1 MTHMTKA
8 LLIDDD
14 QKLGDLLKNYLKSFD
29 IDLSVVNDPRKAI
42 ETINR
47 KDPDLLILDVMM
59 PHINGFELCKMIR
72 QESDKPIIILSARG
86 EADDKIKGID
96 LGADDYLSKPFEARE
111 LVERVHSLLRRTQK
125 GSTFG
130 SDQIFQ
136 IDQQRLE
143 VSLNGNVLDLTT
155 KEFELMDLF
164 IKNPGTIFSRD
175 EIIKEIKGI
184 DAHLF
189 SRSIDILISRLR
201 HKIEDDIINE
211 KLFDHL
217 KEFSTIK
224 EKSKTTDQ
232 LRKEKE
238 KNG

>member
-1 MTHMTKA
+1 MSTMTKA

-14 QKLGDLLKNYLKSFD
+14 QKLGDLLKNYLKSYD
-29 IDLSVVNDPRKAI
+29 IDLSAINDPRKAI
-42 ETINR
+42 DTI
-47 KDPDLLILDVMM
+47 KHLGPDLLILDVMM

-72 QESDKPIIILSARG
+72 EESDTPIIILSARG
-86 EADDKIKGID
+86 ESDEKVKGID

-111 LVERVHSLLRRTQK
+111 LVARIHSLLRRTQK
-125 GSTFG
+125 DLAVR

-136 IDQQRLE
+136 VDQQRLE

-164 IKNPGTIFSRD
+164 IKNPGVIFTRD

-201 HKIEDDIINE
+201 HKIENDPKEPKII
-211 KLFDHL
+211 K
-217 KEFSTIK
+217 TIWGK
-224 EKSKTTDQ
+224 
-232 LRKEKE
+232 
-238 KNG
+238 GYMFVAAG

>member
-1 MTHMTKA
+1 MSTMTKA

-14 QKLGDLLKNYLKSFD
+14 QKLGDLLKNYLKSYD
-29 IDLSVVNDPRKAI
+29 IDLSAINDPRNAI
-42 ETINR
+42 DTINHL
-47 KDPDLLILDVMM
+47 DPDLLILDVMM

-72 QESDKPIIILSARG
+72 EESDTPIIILSARG
-86 EADDKIKGID
+86 ESDDKVKGID

-111 LVERVHSLLRRTQK
+111 LVARIHSLLRRTQK
-125 GSTFG
+125 DLAVR
-130 SDQIFQ
+130 SDPIFEV
-136 IDQQRLE
+136 DQQRLE

-164 IKNPGTIFSRD
+164 IKNPGVIFTRD

-201 HKIEDDIINE
+201 HKIEDDPKE
-211 KLFDHL
+211 PKLI
-217 KEFSTIK
+217 KTIWGK
-224 EKSKTTDQ
+224 GYMFIEV
-232 LRKEKE
+232 
-238 KNG
+238 G

>member
-111 LVERVHSLLRRTQK
+111 LVARVNSLLRRTQK

-164 IKNPGTIFSRD
+164 IKNPGMIFSRD

-201 HKIEDDIINE
+201 HKIEDDPKE
-211 KLFDHL
+211 PKLI
-217 KEFSTIK
+217 KTIWGK
-224 EKSKTTDQ
+224 GYMFVDT
-232 LRKEKE
+232 R
-238 KNG
+238 

>member
-1 MTHMTKA
+1 MSTMTKA

-14 QKLGDLLKNYLKSFD
+14 QKLGDLLKNYLKSYD
-29 IDLSVVNDPRKAI
+29 IDLSAINDPRNAI
-42 ETINR
+42 DTINHL
-47 KDPDLLILDVMM
+47 DPDLLILDVMM

-72 QESDKPIIILSARG
+72 EESDTPIIILSARG
-86 EADDKIKGID
+86 ESDDKVKGID

-111 LVERVHSLLRRTQK
+111 LVARIHSLLRRTQK
-125 GSTFG
+125 DLAVR
-130 SDQIFQ
+130 SDPIFEV
-136 IDQQRLE
+136 DQQRLE

-164 IKNPGTIFSRD
+164 IKNPGVIFTRD

-201 HKIEDDIINE
+201 HKIEDDPKE
-211 KLFDHL
+211 PKLI
-217 KEFSTIK
+217 KTIWGK
-224 EKSKTTDQ
+224 
-232 LRKEKE
+232 
-238 KNG
+238 GYMFIAAG

>member
-1 MTHMTKA
+1 MSTMTKA

-14 QKLGDLLKNYLKSFD
+14 QKLGDLLKNYLKSYD
-29 IDLSVVNDPRKAI
+29 IDLSAINDPRNAI
-42 ETINR
+42 DTINHLG
-47 KDPDLLILDVMM
+47 PDLLILDVMM

-72 QESDKPIIILSARG
+72 EESDTPIIILSARG
-86 EADDKIKGID
+86 ESDDKVKGID

-111 LVERVHSLLRRTQK
+111 LVARIHSLLRRTQK
-125 GSTFG
+125 DLAVR
-130 SDQIFQ
+130 SDPIFEV
-136 IDQQRLE
+136 DQQRLE

-164 IKNPGTIFSRD
+164 IKNPGVIFTRD

-201 HKIEDDIINE
+201 HKIENDPKEPKII
-211 KLFDHL
+211 K
-217 KEFSTIK
+217 TIWGK
-224 EKSKTTDQ
+224 
-232 LRKEKE
+232 
-238 KNG
+238 GYMFVAAG

>member
-1 MTHMTKA
+1 MSTMTKA

-14 QKLGDLLKNYLKSFD
+14 QKLGDLLKNYLKSYD
-29 IDLSVVNDPRKAI
+29 IDLSAINDPRNAI
-42 ETINR
+42 DTINNLA
-47 KDPDLLILDVMM
+47 PDLLILDVMM

-72 QESDKPIIILSARG
+72 EESDTPIIILSARG
-86 EADDKIKGID
+86 ESDDKVKGID

-111 LVERVHSLLRRTQK
+111 LVARIHSLLRRTQK
-125 GSTFG
+125 DLVGS
-130 SDQIFQ
+130 SDQIFEV
-136 IDQQRLE
+136 DQQRLE

-164 IKNPGTIFSRD
+164 IKNPGVIFTRD

-201 HKIEDDIINE
+201 HKIENDPKE
-211 KLFDHL
+211 PKLI
-217 KEFSTIK
+217 KTIWGK
-224 EKSKTTDQ
+224 GYMFVAV
-232 LRKEKE
+232 R
-238 KNG
+238 

>member
-1 MTHMTKA
+1 MSTMTKA

-14 QKLGDLLKNYLKSFD
+14 QKLGDLLKNYLKSYD
-29 IDLSVVNDPRKAI
+29 IDLSAINDPRNAI
-42 ETINR
+42 DTINHL
-47 KDPDLLILDVMM
+47 DPDLLILDVMM

-72 QESDKPIIILSARG
+72 EESDTPIIILSARG
-86 EADDKIKGID
+86 ESDDKVKGID

-111 LVERVHSLLRRTQK
+111 LVARIHSLLRRTQK
-125 GSTFG
+125 DLAVRSEP
-130 SDQIFQ
+130 IFEV
-136 IDQQRLE
+136 DQQRLE

-164 IKNPGTIFSRD
+164 IKNPGVIFTRD

-201 HKIEDDIINE
+201 HKIENDPKE
-211 KLFDHL
+211 PKLI
-217 KEFSTIK
+217 KTIWGK
-224 EKSKTTDQ
+224 GYMFVQ
-232 LRKEKE
+232 V
-238 KNG
+238 G

>member
-1 MTHMTKA
+1 MSTMTKA

-14 QKLGDLLKNYLKSFD
+14 QKLGDLLKNYLKSYD
-29 IDLSVVNDPRKAI
+29 IDLSAINDPRNAI
-42 ETINR
+42 DTINHLG
-47 KDPDLLILDVMM
+47 PDLLILDVMM

-72 QESDKPIIILSARG
+72 EESATPIIILSARG
-86 EADDKIKGID
+86 ESDDKVKGID

-111 LVERVHSLLRRTQK
+111 LVARIHSLLRRTQK
-125 GSTFG
+125 DLAVR
-130 SDQIFQ
+130 SDPIFEV
-136 IDQQRLE
+136 DQQRLE

-164 IKNPGTIFSRD
+164 IKNPGVIFTRD

-201 HKIEDDIINE
+201 HKIEDDPKE
-211 KLFDHL
+211 PKLI
-217 KEFSTIK
+217 KTIWGK
-224 EKSKTTDQ
+224 
-232 LRKEKE
+232 
-238 KNG
+238 GYMFVAVG

>member
-1 MTHMTKA
+1 MSAMTKA

-14 QKLGDLLKNYLKSFD
+14 QKLGDLLKNYLKSYD
-29 IDLSVVNDPRKAI
+29 IDLSAINDPRNAI
-42 ETINR
+42 DTINHL
-47 KDPDLLILDVMM
+47 DPDLLILDVMM

-72 QESDKPIIILSARG
+72 EESDTPIIILSARG
-86 EADDKIKGID
+86 ESDEKVKGID

-111 LVERVHSLLRRTQK
+111 LVARIHSLLRRTQK
-125 GSTFG
+125 DLAVR
-130 SDQIFQ
+130 SDPIFEV
-136 IDQQRLE
+136 DQQRLE

-164 IKNPGTIFSRD
+164 IKNPGVIFTRD

-201 HKIEDDIINE
+201 HKIEDDPKE
-211 KLFDHL
+211 PKLI
-217 KEFSTIK
+217 KTIWGK
-224 EKSKTTDQ
+224 
-232 LRKEKE
+232 
-238 KNG
+238 GYMFVAVG

>member
-111 LVERVHSLLRRTQK
+111 LVARVHSLLRRTQK
-125 GSTFG
+125 DPAFG

-201 HKIEDDIINE
+201 HKIEDDPKE
-211 KLFDHL
+211 PKLI
-217 KEFSTIK
+217 KTIWGK
-224 EKSKTTDQ
+224 GYMFVDT
-232 LRKEKE
+232 R
-238 KNG
+238 

>member
-29 IDLSVVNDPRKAI
+29 IDLSVVNDSRKAI

-111 LVERVHSLLRRTQK
+111 LVARVHSLLRRTQK
-125 GSTFG
+125 GSAFG

-164 IKNPGTIFSRD
+164 IKNPGMIFSRD

-201 HKIEDDIINE
+201 HKIEDDPKE
-211 KLFDHL
+211 PKLI
-217 KEFSTIK
+217 KTIWGK
-224 EKSKTTDQ
+224 GYMFVDT
-232 LRKEKE
+232 R
-238 KNG
+238 

>member
-1 MTHMTKA
+1 MSTMTKA

-14 QKLGDLLKNYLKSFD
+14 QKLGDLLKNYLKSYN
-29 IDLSVVNDPRKAI
+29 IDLSAINDPRNAI
-42 ETINR
+42 DTINHLG
-47 KDPDLLILDVMM
+47 PDLLILDVMM

-72 QESDKPIIILSARG
+72 EESDTPIIILSARG
-86 EADDKIKGID
+86 ESDDKVKGID

-111 LVERVHSLLRRTQK
+111 LVARIHSLLRRTK
-125 GSTFG
+125 KDLVR
-130 SDQIFQ
+130 SDPIFEV
-136 IDQQRLE
+136 DQQRLE

-164 IKNPGTIFSRD
+164 IKNPGVMFTRD

-201 HKIEDDIINE
+201 HKIEDDPKE
-211 KLFDHL
+211 PKLI
-217 KEFSTIK
+217 KTIWGK
-224 EKSKTTDQ
+224 
-232 LRKEKE
+232 
-238 KNG
+238 GYMFIAVG